1 MILPLPVASW
11 LIWKL
16 MSRKFFISTFGCRTN
31 QADSSAL
38 RQSFLDTDCDVTR
51 SALVFQHNNGQS
63 VLLGMGNSQKG
74 AAAS

>member
-11 LIWKL
+11 LVWKP
-16 MSRKFFISTFGCRTN
+16 MSRKFFIPTFGCRTN
-31 QADSSAL
+31 QADSAAL
-38 RQSFLDTDCDVTR
+38 RQSFLDSDCDVTR
-51 SALVFQHNNGQS
+51 NALVFQHNDGQS